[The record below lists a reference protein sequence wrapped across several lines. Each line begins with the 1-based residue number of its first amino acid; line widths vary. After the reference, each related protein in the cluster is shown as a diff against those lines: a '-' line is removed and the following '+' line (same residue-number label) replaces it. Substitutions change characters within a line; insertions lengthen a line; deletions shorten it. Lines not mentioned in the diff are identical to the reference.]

1 MTRRVDV
8 LVVGGGIQGATTAL
22 EVARRGLS
30 VLLVE
35 RDDFG
40 AGASSSSQR
49 VAHGGLRY
57 LQSLDLP
64 RCLESIRERR
74 RWLRAAPGLVRPL
87 AVRLDASGRSALYRA
102 ALHAGLR
109 VNDLLALGRNRGV
122 APAARLPRSRFP
134 VWYDARFEDTERLLL
149 AVLGAAL
156 RAGDG
161 QVEVRNHAPLLGW
174 RTRAGRIVGAQV
186 AGVGEVEAGCVLRC
200 TGPARPGERPLLAM
214 NLVVDA
220 VPLCADGCAVG
231 FAHPDEDRNLFAVP
245 WRGRTILG
253 VFQRDYSFDAAA
265 PFRFEAA
272 WVDECLAWLRAAH
285 PELARLSRRDVRL
298 VHAGLLPR
306 ARPDRLDPAE
316 RARVEAAA
324 DGAIDVQGVKW
335 TTAWAVAERAADLAL
350 RQLGRAPRAPA
361 PCPPLGEA
369 AEGKGSMAPGAA
381 GSPGEE
387 LLLPGRSPLA
397 RRAVERAL
405 DAEWAR
411 TLRDVLLR
419 RTGTASVGHP
429 GEALVEAVAD
439 LAQRRLG
446 WSERERKDEIE
457 AFHADW
463 RFAGQVRRE

>member
-1 MTRRVDV
+1 MVRRVDV

-22 EVARRGLS
+22 EAARRGLS

-40 AGASSSSQR
+40 AGASSSSQH

-64 RCLESIRERR
+64 RCFESIRERR

-87 AVRLDASGRSALYRA
+87 RVRLDASERGALYRL
-102 ALHAGLR
+102 ALRGGLR
-109 VNDLLALGRNRGV
+109 VNDLLAWRRNDGV
-122 APAARLPRSRFP
+122 APPARLPRSRFP

-156 RAGDG
+156 RAGEG
-161 QVEVRNHAPLLGW
+161 RTELRNHAALLGW
-174 RTRAGRIVGAQV
+174 RSEAGRIVGAEI
-186 AGVGEVEAGCVLRC
+186 AGLGSVEAGCVLRC
-200 TGPARPGERPLLAM
+200 TGPTRPGERPLLAM

-220 VPLCADGCAVG
+220 LPLSAEGCAVG
-231 FAHPDEDRNLFAVP
+231 FAHSEEGRNLFAVP
-245 WRGRTILG
+245 WRDRTILG
-253 VFQRDYSFDAAA
+253 VFQRDYPFDAAA
-265 PFRFEAA
+265 PFRFEAG
-272 WVDECLAWLRAAH
+272 WLDECLAWLRAAH
-285 PELARLSRRDVRL
+285 PGLAQLSRGDVRL

-316 RARVEAAA
+316 RVRVEVAP

-335 TTAWAVAERAADLAL
+335 TTSWAVAERAADLAL
-350 RQLGRAPRAPA
+350 RRLGRPVSDVA
-361 PCPPLGEA
+361 PCPPLG
-369 AEGKGSMAPGAA
+369 A
-381 GSPGEE
+381 GDDANACAQD
-387 LLLPGRSPLA
+387 LLLPGRSALG
-397 RRAVERAL
+397 RHAVERAV

-411 TLRDVLLR
+411 TLRDILLR
-419 RTGTASVGHP
+419 RTGTASTGHP

-439 LAQRRLG
+439 VAQRRLG
-446 WSERERKDEIE
+446 WSDRERKEEVE

-463 RFAGQVRRE
+463 RFAGRVPRE

>member
-22 EVARRGLS
+22 EAARRGLS
-30 VLLVE
+30 LLLVE

-74 RWLRAAPGLVRPL
+74 RWLQAAPGLVRPL
-87 AVRLDASGRSALYRA
+87 AVRLDASGRGSLYRL
-102 ALHAGLR
+102 ALRGGLR

-122 APAARLPRSRFP
+122 AREARLPRSRFP
-134 VWYDARFEDTERLLL
+134 VWYDARFDDTERLLL
-149 AVLGAAL
+149 AVLGAAV
-156 RAGDG
+156 RAGEG
-161 QVEVRNHAPLLGW
+161 RVEVRNHAPLLGW
-174 RTRAGRIVGAQV
+174 RTRAGRVVGAEV
-186 AGVGEVEAGCVLRC
+186 EGVGEVEAGCVLRC
-200 TGPARPGERPLLAM
+200 TGPTRPGERPLLAM

-220 VPLCADGCAVG
+220 LPLCADGCAVG
-231 FAHPDEDRNLFAVP
+231 FAHPDEHRNLFAVP

-253 VFQRDYSFDAAA
+253 VFQRDYPFDAAA
-265 PFRFEAA
+265 PFRFEAG

-285 PELARLSRRDVRL
+285 PDLARLSRRDVRL

-316 RARVEAAA
+316 RVRVEVAA

-350 RQLGRAPRAPA
+350 RQLDRPSREPVPRPA
-361 PCPPLGEA
+361 LGAEA
-369 AEGKGSMAPGAA
+369 RGSA
-381 GSPGEE
+381 SPG
-387 LLLPGRSPLA
+387 PRGDGA
-397 RRAVERAL
+397 RRPGSAGPLTEEARHAVERAF
-405 DAEWAR
+405 DVEWAR

-419 RTGTASVGHP
+419 RTGTASIGHP

-439 LAQRRLG
+439 VAQGRVG
-446 WSERERKDEIE
+446 WSERERKAEIE

-463 RFAGQVRRE
+463 RFAGQVPRE